1 MVCADAA
8 PPSVTKP
15 PVLPGKVQWTL
26 VEVDD
31 KKLLLCT
38 VRGEGDELVCLVD
51 DAEDCTRDEAS
62 FLWTVFTRMEP
73 ASDIH
78 AAETSLRRFH
88 LVLSS
93 PLVLDCR
100 IKPWYPPVLEP
111 LPETVKR
118 VDALW
123 PKIFPGN
130 HFA

>member
-1 MVCADAA
+1 
-8 PPSVTKP
+8 
-15 PVLPGKVQWTL
+15 
-26 VEVDD
+26 
-31 KKLLLCT
+31 
-38 VRGEGDELVCLVD
+38 VCLVD

>member
-1 MVCADAA
+1 VLVVDGPPWHDNDTSPRELIEEEAA
-8 PPSVTKP
+8 
-15 PVLPGKVQWTL
+15 
-26 VEVDD
+26 
-31 KKLLLCT
+31 
-38 VRGEGDELVCLVD
+38 RAFRLVCLVD

-88 LVLSS
+88 VSLSS

-123 PKIFPGN
+123 PKIFPGG
-130 HFA
+130 HMLCSGSGAVSTGR